1 MNFKAFVRASAVFI
15 LSLVTFVSTST
26 AVAEEDCWN
35 FGIFETNQVD
45 KKEKTSF
52 TGDIKQV
59 QAVFDYDLGE
69 VSGTITWNRVPASS
83 QTTNLTIGFVD
94 NSGDCVTV
102 SEGFRMK
109 GWGKKFTRDWE
120 STPRD
125 YSPDMLG
132 VLTSSPISKNSF
144 SFAWLRSEINADDRI
159 GEHCV
164 GVSTTI
170 PSRYYK
176 SSTTCIWT
184 GNVSTCD
191 GPGWYAGL
199 KEQDLVVAW
208 ARSKW
213 DDIHYTC
220 TF

>member
-1 MNFKAFVRASAVFI
+1 LNDEEINAFAR
-15 LSLVTFVSTST
+15 L
-26 AVAEEDCWN
+26 
-35 FGIFETNQVD
+35 
-45 KKEKTSF
+45 
-52 TGDIKQV
+52 DID
-59 QAVFDYDLGE
+59 AA
-69 VSGTITWNRVPASS
+69 TITWNRVPTSS

-109 GWGKKFTRDWE
+109 GWGKKFTRDRE

-144 SFAWLRSEINADDRI
+144 SFAWLRSEIDADDQI

>member
-1 MNFKAFVRASAVFI
+1 MNFRRLFQVITSILLCFLTFISISSAV
-15 LSLVTFVSTST
+15 
-26 AVAEEDCWN
+26 ADEDCWN
-35 FGIFETNQVD
+35 FGIFEKTQVD
-45 KKEKTSF
+45 KKEKVSF
-52 TGDIKQV
+52 AGDIKEV
-59 QAVFDYDLGE
+59 SAVFDYDLGE
-69 VSGTITWNRVPASS
+69 VSGTISWHRTPTSA
-83 QTTNLTIGFVD
+83 QTTNLIIGFVN

-109 GWGKKFTRDWE
+109 GWGTKFGRDWE
-120 STPRD
+120 NTPSD

-132 VLTSSPISKNSF
+132 SFTSSRTSKNAF
-144 SFAWLRSEINADDRI
+144 TFNWVRSELDADNRI

-164 GVSTTI
+164 GVSTNI
-170 PSRYYK
+170 PSKYYK
-176 SSTTCIWT
+176 NNTTCIWT

-191 GPGWYAGL
+191 GPGWYAAI